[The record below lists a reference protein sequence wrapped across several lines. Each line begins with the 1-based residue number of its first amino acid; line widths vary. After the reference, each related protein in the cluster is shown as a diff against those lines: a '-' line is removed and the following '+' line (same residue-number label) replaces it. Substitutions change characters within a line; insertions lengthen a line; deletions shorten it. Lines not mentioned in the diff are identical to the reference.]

1 MRWRTVWLVG
11 ALAVLPH
18 CAGAGS
24 LLGDHTCVQWETM
37 ETPVKKSWVDSFLA
51 PLSLTFKTLQKEKR
65 DAYNMDLRASVN
77 AVGFVD
83 VYCAE
88 HPEKVA
94 ADGAAEYFQMLM
106 QR

>member
-1 MRWRTVWLVG
+1 MWLVG
-11 ALAVLPH
+11 ALTVLPW

-24 LLGDHTCVQWETM
+24 LLGDHTCVQWKTM
-37 ETPVKKSWVDSFLA
+37 EALAKKSWVDSFLA

-65 DAYNMDLRASVN
+65 DAYNADPRASGN

-83 VYCAE
+83 AYCAA
-88 HPEKVA
+88 HPDKVA
-94 ADGAAEYFQMLM
+94 ADGAAAYFQVLM